1 MDIRAEKLANAR
13 KKLRDHQVKKTVNLV
28 QPSEKQQQT
37 TEKPT
42 PEIENPQKANYY
54 EIPEG
59 QFSAEGIQPNIGA
72 STQNKSIDNLPVQN
86 PEVNVT
92 EILIANNANLEMQ
105 IKNFTEKL
113 AHLEYLYGSEVSS
126 HNTSKQRI
134 INLESELSDLSS
146 RYLKVEQDMQ
156 QKNREFNDL
165 QVLYNSF
172 VEANNN
178 LSEQVEFTKSMLTAK
193 ESENTHLQ
201 SQINNYHNQLD
212 SAMLQIQ
219 QLTNNS
225 SIMQAPTNNS
235 VEEIELLKK
244 KISALEQQTVVL
256 QKERD
261 NKNSHY
267 EHYVKELTEQL
278 KNEVNKNES
287 HLQTIQNLYNRENS
301 LIEQI
306 SDMEIR
312 LQNYQKRIENEVIK
326 VEHVDNSQELQDKY
340 NDIKKQLEDTKLKL
354 SNLQEEYAKSIET
367 IQELSASKE
376 VVCDHDNISISKLN
390 ADIASDKLA
399 AQRATEQNRKLKQ
412 DVENLEQV
420 VVKINKDKLEL
431 TEKLTHE
438 KQLNKDIVLKLA
450 EVEENAKNMTKLL
463 KAKDSEMIRLQNNN
477 REIEKKYEDILQ
489 DMNHMKHVTSVE
501 HNHEAV
507 GEISNNNCYNEETS
521 LIPAHNCME
530 TSNEI
535 AELDIKHEQK
545 FIPKEDA
552 MVKLQERFLN
562 IMDEVANLSDEKH
575 RLEHIILQLQNETET
590 ICEYVALYQQQRS
603 LLKKREEE
611 RSNQLKIFQSEC
623 DLLKSHLEALREL
636 LLRLAADEELD
647 SYLKDEA
654 RFNDIIRVKDLLE
667 KLQNCS
673 LINPK
678 YNTLDLN
685 IFYPCNCCSG
695 QLITI

>member
-1 MDIRAEKLANAR
+1 M
-13 KKLRDHQVKKTVNLV
+13 
-28 QPSEKQQQT
+28 
-37 TEKPT
+37 
-42 PEIENPQKANYY
+42 
-54 EIPEG
+54 
-59 QFSAEGIQPNIGA
+59 
-72 STQNKSIDNLPVQN
+72 
-86 PEVNVT
+86 
-92 EILIANNANLEMQ
+92 
-105 IKNFTEKL
+105 
-113 AHLEYLYGSEVSS
+113 
-126 HNTSKQRI
+126 
-134 INLESELSDLSS
+134 
-146 RYLKVEQDMQ
+146 
-156 QKNREFNDL
+156 
-165 QVLYNSF
+165 
-172 VEANNN
+172 
-178 LSEQVEFTKSMLTAK
+178 
-193 ESENTHLQ
+193 
-201 SQINNYHNQLD
+201 
-212 SAMLQIQ
+212 
-219 QLTNNS
+219 
-225 SIMQAPTNNS
+225 
-235 VEEIELLKK
+235 
-244 KISALEQQTVVL
+244 
-256 QKERD
+256 
-261 NKNSHY
+261 
-267 EHYVKELTEQL
+267 
-278 KNEVNKNES
+278 
-287 HLQTIQNLYNRENS
+287 
-301 LIEQI
+301 
-306 SDMEIR
+306 
-312 LQNYQKRIENEVIK
+312 
-326 VEHVDNSQELQDKY
+326 
-340 NDIKKQLEDTKLKL
+340 
-354 SNLQEEYAKSIET
+354 
-367 IQELSASKE
+367 
-376 VVCDHDNISISKLN
+376 
-390 ADIASDKLA
+390 
-399 AQRATEQNRKLKQ
+399 
-412 DVENLEQV
+412 
-420 VVKINKDKLEL
+420 
-431 TEKLTHE
+431 
-438 KQLNKDIVLKLA
+438 A

>member
-1 MDIRAEKLANAR
+1 
-13 KKLRDHQVKKTVNLV
+13 
-28 QPSEKQQQT
+28 
-37 TEKPT
+37 
-42 PEIENPQKANYY
+42 
-54 EIPEG
+54 
-59 QFSAEGIQPNIGA
+59 
-72 STQNKSIDNLPVQN
+72 
-86 PEVNVT
+86 
-92 EILIANNANLEMQ
+92 MQ

-340 NDIKKQLEDTKLKL
+340 NDIKVIILK
-354 SNLQEEYAKSIET
+354 KS
-367 IQELSASKE
+367 
-376 VVCDHDNISISKLN
+376 
-390 ADIASDKLA
+390 
-399 AQRATEQNRKLKQ
+399 
-412 DVENLEQV
+412 
-420 VVKINKDKLEL
+420 
-431 TEKLTHE
+431 
-438 KQLNKDIVLKLA
+438 
-450 EVEENAKNMTKLL
+450 
-463 KAKDSEMIRLQNNN
+463 
-477 REIEKKYEDILQ
+477 
-489 DMNHMKHVTSVE
+489 
-501 HNHEAV
+501 
-507 GEISNNNCYNEETS
+507 
-521 LIPAHNCME
+521 
-530 TSNEI
+530 
-535 AELDIKHEQK
+535 
-545 FIPKEDA
+545 
-552 MVKLQERFLN
+552 RFLF
-562 IMDEVANLSDEKH
+562 I
-575 RLEHIILQLQNETET
+575 
-590 ICEYVALYQQQRS
+590 YFYQ
-603 LLKKREEE
+603 
-611 RSNQLKIFQSEC
+611 
-623 DLLKSHLEALREL
+623 
-636 LLRLAADEELD
+636 
-647 SYLKDEA
+647 Y
-654 RFNDIIRVKDLLE
+654 
-667 KLQNCS
+667 
-673 LINPK
+673 
-678 YNTLDLN
+678 
-685 IFYPCNCCSG
+685 
-695 QLITI
+695 